1 MYEARQNKENVSR
14 TIGGGGMARQMVN
27 VRSRSQDLGKCKKRS
42 RNNMHTSVQLKVIN
56 GFDDNPKVI
65 ADAIDKIKKNQY
77 GSIIYKY
84 LDETIESE
92 IRIIRGELSNASKD
106 EIRIKID
113 NDSNLD
119 STILHEMIH
128 VVHAIVDDDQFNL
141 ARIYRGLLKLY
152 FRIRSEKFPENI
164 SNSFDGYFN
173 LQEEELVTQ
182 EWEKRY
188 NESENINNK
197 RNIPVRKHYMD
208 ESRFTNGENTGRIK
222 GENLILYKNLYK
234 IETTEDY
241 IDINRLNSYDD
252 FIQTLQNWKNW
263 LETYVK
269 EELLG
274 NRKWEKDKI
283 IKERKELM
291 GLIEEK
297 IQKINTVK
305 NMIPVL
311 VDL

>member
-1 MYEARQNKENVSR
+1 
-14 TIGGGGMARQMVN
+14 
-27 VRSRSQDLGKCKKRS
+27 
-42 RNNMHTSVQLKVIN
+42 MHTSVQLKVIN